1 MRRRKLLIGMGSLA
15 AGGAAATGTGAFTS
29 VSAERTVNVSVA
41 DDSDALLGLTTDPDG
56 DGTDEAANADYVDT
70 SGSEVT
76 ITLDSDASTTGSGVN
91 ADATTQI
98 NDLFRVVNQGTQA
111 AVVYV
116 PPSSI
121 SQNNRTDG
129 GSGIMIDPQATS
141 RPNGDFSKTSGPS
154 VEDDQISLT
163 GVYDG
168 PRNQYAD
175 RGSDSPASGEAD
187 SLEEFVLESG
197 ESFEFGL
204 WVKTDDSVGSSSS
217 LNASLEIV
225 ADATMV
231 PDTYYGDGQ

>member
-1 MRRRKLLIGMGSLA
+1 
-15 AGGAAATGTGAFTS
+15 
-29 VSAERTVNVSVA
+29 VNVSVA
-41 DDSDALLGLTTDPDG
+41 DDSGALLGLATDPND

-76 ITLDSDASTTGSGVN
+76 ITLDSAAGTTGSGVN

-121 SQNNRTDG
+121 SENNRTDG

-141 RPNGDFSKTSGPS
+141 RPNGDFSKTGGSS
-154 VEDDQISLT
+154 AEDDQISLT
-163 GVYDG
+163 GVFDG
-168 PRNQYAD
+168 PETQYAD
-175 RGSDSPASGEAD
+175 RGSASPATGEDD
-187 SLEEFVLESG
+187 SLEEFVLEPG

-204 WVKTDDSVGSSSS
+204 WIETDDSVDNTSSI
-217 LNASLEIV
+217 NATLEIV
-225 ADATMV
+225 ADTTMV
-231 PDTYYGDGQ
+231 PGDYYGENK